1 MKHKKEVFIAALIIV
16 FLIAIGPSIKKQVGI
31 YTKGKNIDKSYSKDS
46 LYDIYIT
53 NGEGLGLI
61 QISNIQKGNINYS
74 KIDNINV
81 KYDSANFLF
90 IEKDLGGDIYVPY
103 SSDIENPKNANRLLI
118 FNEGKLEDEI
128 EFDDIRNPQTVI
140 SDRENNRI
148 FLEQNITVQHE
159 DSQGLKLKVID
170 TNSKEVIKEL
180 YLKGYIRDYYVGE
193 KEIVLSLE
201 GAKKLGFL
209 DAQDRSLY
217 AINRETL
224 EGREISKEPICNV
237 VNALCGDS
245 KGNNV
250 IFTNIT
256 LKESGD
262 LDKNEIIVM
271 DSHGEI
277 KERKEVPYDMNG
289 NFYGNEKYEYVLNG
303 KIHNKNNGFLIFNK
317 ETLEFEKLV
326 DDVKDISYIE
336 SLDGYLFILTRN
348 SKLFIYDEN
357 TLEQIGSIE
366 LEGEVSHR
374 MKVINRKVKL
384 S

>member
-289 NFYGNEKYEYVLNG
+289 SFYGNEKYEYVLNG

-336 SLDGYLFILTRN
+336 SLDGYLFILTRD

-366 LEGEVSHR
+366 LGWEVSHR

>member
-170 TNSKEVIKEL
+170 TTSKEVIKEI

-336 SLDGYLFILTRN
+336 SLDGYLFILTRD

-374 MKVINRKVKL
+374 MKVIKKKG
-384 S
+384 

>member
-16 FLIAIGPSIKKQVGI
+16 FLIAIGSSIKKQVGI

-90 IEKDLGGDIYVPY
+90 IEKDSGGKIYVPY

-148 FLEQNITVQHE
+148 FLEQNITVQPE

-271 DSHGEI
+271 DSQGEI
-277 KERKEVPYDMNG
+277 KERKEVLYDMNG
-289 NFYGNEKYEYVLNG
+289 SFYGNEKYEYVLNA
-303 KIHNKNNGFLIFNK
+303 KIHNKNNGFLTFNK

-336 SLDGYLFILTRN
+336 SLDGYLFILTRD
-348 SKLFIYDEN
+348 SKIFIYDEN

-366 LEGEVSHR
+366 LGWEVSHR
-374 MKVINRKVKL
+374 MKVIKKKG
-384 S
+384 

>member
-31 YTKGKNIDKSYSKDS
+31 YTKGKNIEKSYSKDS

-53 NGEGLGLI
+53 NCEGLGLI
-61 QISNIQKGNINYS
+61 QISNIEKGNINYS

-90 IEKDLGGDIYVPY
+90 IEKDSRGKIYVPY

-140 SDRENNRI
+140 SDRKNNRI
-148 FLEQNITVQHE
+148 FLEQNITVQPK

-201 GAKKLGFL
+201 GAEKLGFL
-209 DAQDRSLY
+209 DAQGRSLY

-224 EGREISKEPICNV
+224 GGRVISKEPIGNV
-237 VNALCGDS
+237 VNALCEDS

-271 DSHGEI
+271 DSQGKI
-277 KERKEVPYDMNG
+277 KERKEVSYDMNG
-289 NFYGNEKYEYVLNG
+289 SFYGNEKYEYVLNG

-336 SLDGYLFILTRN
+336 SLDGYLFILTRD

>member
-31 YTKGKNIDKSYSKDS
+31 YTKGKNIEKSYFKDS

-90 IEKDLGGDIYVPY
+90 IEKDLGGEIYVPY

-148 FLEQNITVQHE
+148 LLEQNITVQPE

-170 TNSKEVIKEL
+170 TTSKEVIKEL

-201 GAKKLGFL
+201 GAKKLCFL

-262 LDKNEIIVM
+262 LNKNEIIVM
-271 DSHGEI
+271 DSNGEI
-277 KERKEVPYDMNG
+277 KERKEVLYDMNG
-289 NFYGNEKYEYVLNG
+289 SFYGNEKYEYVLNG

-336 SLDGYLFILTRN
+336 SLDGYLFILTRD

-374 MKVINRKVKL
+374 MKVIKKKG
-384 S
+384 

>member
-31 YTKGKNIDKSYSKDS
+31 YTKGKNIEKSYSKDS

-61 QISNIQKGNINYS
+61 QINNIEKGNINYS

-90 IEKDLGGDIYVPY
+90 IEKDSRGDIYVPY

-148 FLEQNITVQHE
+148 FLEQNITVQPE

-224 EGREISKEPICNV
+224 EGRVISKEPICNV

-289 NFYGNEKYEYVLNG
+289 SFYGNEKYEYVLSG

-336 SLDGYLFILTRN
+336 SLDGYLFILTRD

-366 LEGEVSHR
+366 LGWEVSHR

>member
-31 YTKGKNIDKSYSKDS
+31 YTKGKNIEKSYSKDS

-90 IEKDLGGDIYVPY
+90 IEKDLGGEIYVPY

-217 AINRETL
+217 AINRKTL
-224 EGREISKEPICNV
+224 EGRVISKEPIGNV
-237 VNALCGDS
+237 VNALCEDS
-245 KGNNV
+245 EGNNV

-271 DSHGEI
+271 DSQGEI
-277 KERKEVPYDMNG
+277 KERKEVSYDMNG
-289 NFYGNEKYEYVLNG
+289 SFYGNEKYEYVLNG

-336 SLDGYLFILTRN
+336 SLDGYLFILTRD

-366 LEGEVSHR
+366 LGWEVSHR
-374 MKVINRKVKL
+374 MKVIKKKG
-384 S
+384 

>member
-31 YTKGKNIDKSYSKDS
+31 YTKGKNIEKSYSKDS

-74 KIDNINV
+74 KIDNTNV

-90 IEKDLGGDIYVPY
+90 IEKDLGGEIYVPY

-140 SDRENNRI
+140 SDRENNRV
-148 FLEQNITVQHE
+148 FLEQNITVQPE

-170 TNSKEVIKEL
+170 TTSKEVIKEL

-262 LDKNEIIVM
+262 LNKNEIIVM
-271 DSHGEI
+271 DSNGEI
-277 KERKEVPYDMNG
+277 KERKEVLYDMNG
-289 NFYGNEKYEYVLNG
+289 SFYGNEKYEYVLNG

-336 SLDGYLFILTRN
+336 SLDDYLFILTRD
-348 SKLFIYDEN
+348 SKIFIYDEN

-366 LEGEVSHR
+366 LGWEVSHR

>member
-31 YTKGKNIDKSYSKDS
+31 YTKGKNIEKSYSKDS

-61 QISNIQKGNINYS
+61 QISNVQKGNINYS

-90 IEKDLGGDIYVPY
+90 IEKDLRGKIYVPY

-140 SDRENNRI
+140 SDRENNRV
-148 FLEQNITVQHE
+148 FLEQNITVQPE

-170 TNSKEVIKEL
+170 TNSEEVIKEL

-201 GAKKLGFL
+201 GANKLGFL

-224 EGREISKEPICNV
+224 EGREISKEPIGNV

-262 LDKNEIIVM
+262 LNKNEIIVM
-271 DSHGEI
+271 DSQGDI

-289 NFYGNEKYEYVLNG
+289 SFYGNEKYEYVLNG
-303 KIHNKNNGFLIFNK
+303 KIHNKNNGFLTFNK

-336 SLDGYLFILTRN
+336 SLDGYLFILTRD
-348 SKLFIYDEN
+348 SKIFIYDEN

-366 LEGEVSHR
+366 LGWEVSHR

>member
-31 YTKGKNIDKSYSKDS
+31 YTKGKNIEKSYSKDS
-46 LYDIYIT
+46 LYDLYIT

-61 QISNIQKGNINYS
+61 QINNIEKGNINYS

-90 IEKDLGGDIYVPY
+90 IEKDLGGEIYVPY

-148 FLEQNITVQHE
+148 FLEQNITVQPE

-209 DAQDRSLY
+209 DAQGRSLY

-224 EGREISKEPICNV
+224 GGRVISKEPIGNV
-237 VNALCGDS
+237 VNALCEDS

-271 DSHGEI
+271 DSQGEI
-277 KERKEVPYDMNG
+277 KERKEVSYDMNG
-289 NFYGNEKYEYVLNG
+289 SFYGNEKYEYVLNG

-326 DDVKDISYIE
+326 DGVRDISYIE
-336 SLDGYLFILTRN
+336 SLDSYLFILTSD

-366 LEGEVSHR
+366 LEGKVSHR

>member
-31 YTKGKNIDKSYSKDS
+31 YTKGKNIEKSYSKDS

-90 IEKDLGGDIYVPY
+90 IEKDSGGKIYVPY

-148 FLEQNITVQHE
+148 FLEQNITVQPE

-271 DSHGEI
+271 DSQGEI
-277 KERKEVPYDMNG
+277 KERKEVLYDMNG
-289 NFYGNEKYEYVLNG
+289 SFYGNEKYEYVLNA
-303 KIHNKNNGFLIFNK
+303 KIHNKNNGFLTFNK

-336 SLDGYLFILTRN
+336 SLDGYLFILTRD
-348 SKLFIYDEN
+348 SKIFIYDEN

-366 LEGEVSHR
+366 LGWEVSHR
-374 MKVINRKVKL
+374 MKVIKKKG
-384 S
+384 

>member
-31 YTKGKNIDKSYSKDS
+31 YTKGKNIEKSYSKDS
-46 LYDIYIT
+46 LYDIYIAH
-53 NGEGLGLI
+53 GEGLGLI
-61 QISNIQKGNINYS
+61 QISNIEKGNINYS

-90 IEKDLGGDIYVPY
+90 IEKDLGGEIYVPY

-148 FLEQNITVQHE
+148 FLEQNVTVQPE

-170 TNSKEVIKEL
+170 INSKEVIKEL

-201 GAKKLGFL
+201 GANKLGFL
-209 DAQDRSLY
+209 DAQGRSLY

-224 EGREISKEPICNV
+224 GGRVISKEPIGNV
-237 VNALCGDS
+237 VNALCEDS

-271 DSHGEI
+271 DSQGEI
-277 KERKEVPYDMNG
+277 KERKEVSYDMNG
-289 NFYGNEKYEYVLNG
+289 SFYGNEKYEYVLNG

-326 DDVKDISYIE
+326 DGVRDISYIE
-336 SLDGYLFILTRN
+336 SLDSYLFILTSD

-366 LEGEVSHR
+366 LEGKVSHR

>member
-31 YTKGKNIDKSYSKDS
+31 YTKGKNIEKSYSKDS

-61 QISNIQKGNINYS
+61 QISNIEKGNINYS

-90 IEKDLGGDIYVPY
+90 IENDLRGKIYVPY

-140 SDRENNRI
+140 SDRENNRV
-148 FLEQNITVQHE
+148 FLEQNITVQPE

-271 DSHGEI
+271 DSQGEI

-336 SLDGYLFILTRN
+336 SLDGYLFILTRD
-348 SKLFIYDEN
+348 SKIFIYDEN

-366 LEGEVSHR
+366 LGWEVSHR
-374 MKVINRKVKL
+374 MKVIKKKG
-384 S
+384 

>member
-271 DSHGEI
+271 DSQGEI
-277 KERKEVPYDMNG
+277 KERKEVSYDMNG
-289 NFYGNEKYEYVLNG
+289 SFYGNEKYEYVLNG

-336 SLDGYLFILTRN
+336 SLDGYLFILTRD

-366 LEGEVSHR
+366 LGWEVSHR
-374 MKVINRKVKL
+374 MKVINRKVKR

>member
-16 FLIAIGPSIKKQVGI
+16 FLIAIGSSIKKQVGI

-53 NGEGLGLI
+53 NGEELGLI

-90 IEKDLGGDIYVPY
+90 IEKDLGGKIYVPY

-148 FLEQNITVQHE
+148 FLEQNVTVQPE

-277 KERKEVPYDMNG
+277 KKRKEVPYNMNSS
-289 NFYGNEKYEYVLNG
+289 FYGNEKYEYVLNG
-303 KIHNKNNGFLIFNK
+303 KIHNKNNGFLTFNK

-336 SLDGYLFILTRN
+336 SLDGYLFILTRD

-357 TLEQIGSIE
+357 TLEQMGSIE
-366 LEGEVSHR
+366 LGWEVSHR
-374 MKVINRKVKL
+374 MKVIKKKG
-384 S
+384 

>member
-31 YTKGKNIDKSYSKDS
+31 YTKGKNIEKSYSKDS
-46 LYDIYIT
+46 LYDIYIAH
-53 NGEGLGLI
+53 GEGLGLI
-61 QISNIQKGNINYS
+61 QINNIEKGNINYS

-90 IEKDLGGDIYVPY
+90 IEKDSGGKIYVPY

-148 FLEQNITVQHE
+148 LLEQNVTVQPE

-201 GAKKLGFL
+201 GANKLGFL
-209 DAQDRSLY
+209 DAQGRSLY

-224 EGREISKEPICNV
+224 GGRVISKEPIGNV
-237 VNALCGDS
+237 VNALCEDS

-271 DSHGEI
+271 DSQGEI
-277 KERKEVPYDMNG
+277 KERKEVSYDMNG
-289 NFYGNEKYEYVLNG
+289 SFYGNEKYEYVLNG
-303 KIHNKNNGFLIFNK
+303 KIHNKNNGFLTFNK

-336 SLDGYLFILTRN
+336 SLDGYLFILTRD
-348 SKLFIYDEN
+348 SKIFIYDEN

>member
-31 YTKGKNIDKSYSKDS
+31 YTKGKNIEKSYSKDS

-61 QISNIQKGNINYS
+61 QINNIEKGNINYS

-90 IEKDLGGDIYVPY
+90 IEKDLGGEIYVPY

-118 FNEGKLEDEI
+118 FNEGKLEAEI

-148 FLEQNITVQHE
+148 FLEQNITVQPE

-201 GAKKLGFL
+201 GANKLGFL
-209 DAQDRSLY
+209 DAQGRSLY

-224 EGREISKEPICNV
+224 EGRVISKEPICNV

-262 LDKNEIIVM
+262 LNKNEIIVM

-289 NFYGNEKYEYVLNG
+289 SFYGNEKYEYVLNG

-336 SLDGYLFILTRN
+336 SLDGYLFILTRD

>member
-31 YTKGKNIDKSYSKDS
+31 YTKGKNIEKSYSKDS

-61 QISNIQKGNINYS
+61 QISNIEKGNINYLR
-74 KIDNINV
+74 IDNINV

-148 FLEQNITVQHE
+148 FLEQNITVQPE

-201 GAKKLGFL
+201 GANKLGFL

-237 VNALCGDS
+237 VNAICGDS

-262 LDKNEIIVM
+262 LNKNEIIVM
-271 DSHGEI
+271 DSQGEI
-277 KERKEVPYDMNG
+277 KERKEVLYDMNG
-289 NFYGNEKYEYVLNG
+289 SFYGNEKYEYVLNG

-336 SLDGYLFILTRN
+336 SLDGYLFILTRD

-374 MKVINRKVKL
+374 MKVIKKKG
-384 S
+384 

>member
-31 YTKGKNIDKSYSKDS
+31 YTKGKNIEKNYSKDS

-53 NGEGLGLI
+53 NGKGLGLI
-61 QISNIQKGNINYS
+61 QISNIEKGNINYS

-90 IEKDLGGDIYVPY
+90 IEKDLMGKIYVPY

-148 FLEQNITVQHE
+148 FLEQNITVQPE
-159 DSQGLKLKVID
+159 DSQGLNLKVID

-201 GAKKLGFL
+201 GSKKLGFL
-209 DAQDRSLY
+209 GAQDRSLY
-217 AINRETL
+217 AINRKTL
-224 EGREISKEPICNV
+224 EGRVISKETVGNV

-277 KERKEVPYDMNG
+277 KERKR
-289 NFYGNEKYEYVLNG
+289 
-303 KIHNKNNGFLIFNK
+303 FLMIWMVAFMAM
-317 ETLEFEKLV
+317 
-326 DDVKDISYIE
+326 
-336 SLDGYLFILTRN
+336 RN
-348 SKLFIYDEN
+348 MSMY
-357 TLEQIGSIE
+357 
-366 LEGEVSHR
+366 
-374 MKVINRKVKL
+374 
-384 S
+384 

>member
-61 QISNIQKGNINYS
+61 QISNIEKGNINYS

-90 IEKDLGGDIYVPY
+90 IEKDLGGEIYVPY

-148 FLEQNITVQHE
+148 FLEQNITVQPE

-170 TNSKEVIKEL
+170 TNSKEVIKEI

-217 AINRETL
+217 AINRKTL
-224 EGREISKEPICNV
+224 EGRVISKEPICNV

-262 LDKNEIIVM
+262 LNKNEIIVM

-336 SLDGYLFILTRN
+336 SLDGYLFILTRD

>member
-31 YTKGKNIDKSYSKDS
+31 YRKVKNIEKSYSKDS

-90 IEKDLGGDIYVPY
+90 IEKDSSGKIYVPY

-170 TNSKEVIKEL
+170 TNSKEVIKEI

-217 AINRETL
+217 AINRKTL
-224 EGREISKEPICNV
+224 EGRVISKEPICNV

-250 IFTNIT
+250 IFANIT

-262 LDKNEIIVM
+262 LNKNEIIVM

-289 NFYGNEKYEYVLNG
+289 SFYGNEKYEYVLNG

-336 SLDGYLFILTRN
+336 SLDGYLFILTRD

>member
-336 SLDGYLFILTRN
+336 SLDGYLFILTRD
-348 SKLFIYDEN
+348 SKIFIYDEN

>member
-16 FLIAIGPSIKKQVGI
+16 FLIAIGLSIKKQVGI
-31 YTKGKNIDKSYSKDS
+31 YTKGKNIEKSYSKDS
-46 LYDIYIT
+46 LYDIYIAH
-53 NGEGLGLI
+53 GEGLGLI
-61 QISNIQKGNINYS
+61 QISNIEKGNINYS

-90 IEKDLGGDIYVPY
+90 IEKDSRGKIYVPY

-148 FLEQNITVQHE
+148 LLEQNVTVQPE

-201 GAKKLGFL
+201 GANKLGFL
-209 DAQDRSLY
+209 DAQGRSLY

-224 EGREISKEPICNV
+224 GGRVISKEPIGNV
-237 VNALCGDS
+237 VNALCEDS

-271 DSHGEI
+271 DSQGEI
-277 KERKEVPYDMNG
+277 KERKEVSYDMNG
-289 NFYGNEKYEYVLNG
+289 SFYGNEKYEYVLNG
-303 KIHNKNNGFLIFNK
+303 KIHNKNNGFLTFNK

-336 SLDGYLFILTRN
+336 SLDGYLFILTRD
-348 SKLFIYDEN
+348 SKIFIYDEN

>member
-217 AINRETL
+217 AINRKTL
-224 EGREISKEPICNV
+224 EGRVISKEPICNV

-289 NFYGNEKYEYVLNG
+289 SFYGNEKYEYVLNG

-336 SLDGYLFILTRN
+336 SLDGYLFILTRD

-366 LEGEVSHR
+366 LGWEVSHR
-374 MKVINRKVKL
+374 MKVIKKKG
-384 S
+384 

>member
-90 IEKDLGGDIYVPY
+90 IEKDSSGKIYVPY

-201 GAKKLGFL
+201 GSKKLGFL

-217 AINRETL
+217 AINRKTL
-224 EGREISKEPICNV
+224 EGRVISKETVGNV

-277 KERKEVPYDMNG
+277 KERKEIPYDMNG
-289 NFYGNEKYEYVLNG
+289 SFYGNEKYEYVLNG
-303 KIHNKNNGFLIFNK
+303 KIHNKNNGFLTFNK

-326 DDVKDISYIE
+326 DDVKDIGYIE
-336 SLDGYLFILTRN
+336 SLDGYLFILTRD

-374 MKVINRKVKL
+374 MKVIKKKG
-384 S
+384 

>member
-31 YTKGKNIDKSYSKDS
+31 YTKGKNIEKSYSKDS

-61 QISNIQKGNINYS
+61 QINNIEKGNINYS

-90 IEKDLGGDIYVPY
+90 IEKDLGGEIYVPY

-118 FNEGKLEDEI
+118 FNEGKLEAEI

-148 FLEQNITVQHE
+148 FLEQNITVQPE
-159 DSQGLKLKVID
+159 DSKGLKLKVID

-201 GAKKLGFL
+201 GANKLGFL
-209 DAQDRSLY
+209 DAQGRSLY

-224 EGREISKEPICNV
+224 EGRVISKEPICNV

-245 KGNNV
+245 KGNNI

-262 LDKNEIIVM
+262 LNKNEIIVM
-271 DSHGEI
+271 DSQGDI

-289 NFYGNEKYEYVLNG
+289 SFYGNEKYEYVLNG

-326 DDVKDISYIE
+326 DGVRDISYIE
-336 SLDGYLFILTRN
+336 SLDGYLFILTRD

>member
-31 YTKGKNIDKSYSKDS
+31 YTKGKNIEKSYSKDS

-90 IEKDLGGDIYVPY
+90 IEKDLGGEIYVPY

-148 FLEQNITVQHE
+148 FLEQNITVQPE

-201 GAKKLGFL
+201 GANKLGFL

-217 AINRETL
+217 AINRKTL
-224 EGREISKEPICNV
+224 EGRVISKEPIGNV
-237 VNALCGDS
+237 VNALCEDS

-271 DSHGEI
+271 DSQGEI
-277 KERKEVPYDMNG
+277 KERKEVSYDMNG
-289 NFYGNEKYEYVLNG
+289 SFYGNEKYEYVLNG

-336 SLDGYLFILTRN
+336 SLDGYLFILTRD

-366 LEGEVSHR
+366 LGWEVSHR

>member
-31 YTKGKNIDKSYSKDS
+31 YTKGKNIEKNYSKES

-90 IEKDLGGDIYVPY
+90 VEKDSRGKIYVPY

-148 FLEQNITVQHE
+148 FLEQNITVQPE

-217 AINRETL
+217 AINRKTL
-224 EGREISKEPICNV
+224 EGRVISKEPICNV
-237 VNALCGDS
+237 VNAICGDS

-271 DSHGEI
+271 DSQGDI
-277 KERKEVPYDMNG
+277 KERKEVPYDMNSS
-289 NFYGNEKYEYVLNG
+289 FYGNEKYEYVLNG

-317 ETLEFEKLV
+317 GTLEFEKLV

-336 SLDGYLFILTRN
+336 SLDGYLFILTRD

>member
-61 QISNIQKGNINYS
+61 QISNVQKGNINYS

-90 IEKDLGGDIYVPY
+90 IEKDSRGNIYVPY

-118 FNEGKLEDEI
+118 FNGGKLEDEI

-140 SDRENNRI
+140 SDRENNRV
-148 FLEQNITVQHE
+148 FLEQNITVQPE

-170 TNSKEVIKEL
+170 TTSKEVIKEL

-217 AINRETL
+217 AINRKTL
-224 EGREISKEPICNV
+224 DGREISKEPICNV

-271 DSHGEI
+271 DSQGEI

-336 SLDGYLFILTRN
+336 SLDGYLFILTRD

-366 LEGEVSHR
+366 LKGEVSHR

>member
-31 YTKGKNIDKSYSKDS
+31 YTKGKNIEKSYSKYS
-46 LYDIYIT
+46 LYDIYIAH
-53 NGEGLGLI
+53 GEGLGLI
-61 QISNIQKGNINYS
+61 QINNIEKGNINYS

-90 IEKDLGGDIYVPY
+90 IEKDSSGKIYVPY

-201 GAKKLGFL
+201 GANKLGFL

-217 AINRETL
+217 AINRKTL
-224 EGREISKEPICNV
+224 EGRVISKEPIGNV
-237 VNALCGDS
+237 VNALCEDS

-271 DSHGEI
+271 DSQGEI
-277 KERKEVPYDMNG
+277 KERKEVSYDMNG
-289 NFYGNEKYEYVLNG
+289 SFYGNEKYEYVLNG

-336 SLDGYLFILTRN
+336 SLDGYLFILTRD

-366 LEGEVSHR
+366 LGWEVSHR
-374 MKVINRKVKL
+374 MKVIKKKG
-384 S
+384 

>member
-31 YTKGKNIDKSYSKDS
+31 YTKGKNIEKSYSKDS
-46 LYDIYIT
+46 LYDIYIAH
-53 NGEGLGLI
+53 GEGLGLI
-61 QISNIQKGNINYS
+61 QINNIEKGNINYS

-90 IEKDLGGDIYVPY
+90 IEKDSGGKIYVPY

-148 FLEQNITVQHE
+148 LLEQNVTVQPE

-201 GAKKLGFL
+201 GANKLGFL
-209 DAQDRSLY
+209 DAQGRSLY

-224 EGREISKEPICNV
+224 GGRVISKEPIGNV
-237 VNALCGDS
+237 VNALCEDS

-271 DSHGEI
+271 DSQGEI
-277 KERKEVPYDMNG
+277 KERKEVSYDMNG
-289 NFYGNEKYEYVLNG
+289 SFYGNEKYEYVLNG

-336 SLDGYLFILTRN
+336 SLDGYLFILTRD

>member
-31 YTKGKNIDKSYSKDS
+31 YTKGKNIEKSYSKDS

-90 IEKDLGGDIYVPY
+90 IEKDLGGEIYVPY

-217 AINRETL
+217 AINRKTL
-224 EGREISKEPICNV
+224 EGRVISKEPICNV

-271 DSHGEI
+271 DSQGEI
-277 KERKEVPYDMNG
+277 KERKEVSYDMNG
-289 NFYGNEKYEYVLNG
+289 SFYGNEKYEYVLNG

-336 SLDGYLFILTRN
+336 SLDGYLFILTRD

-366 LEGEVSHR
+366 LEGEVSNR
-374 MKVINRKVKL
+374 MKVIKKKG
-384 S
+384 

>member
-31 YTKGKNIDKSYSKDS
+31 YTKGKNIEKSYSKDS

-61 QISNIQKGNINYS
+61 QISNIEKGNINYL

-148 FLEQNITVQHE
+148 FLEQNITVQPE

-201 GAKKLGFL
+201 GANKLGFL

-237 VNALCGDS
+237 VNAICGDS

-262 LDKNEIIVM
+262 LNKNEIIVM
-271 DSHGEI
+271 DSQGEI
-277 KERKEVPYDMNG
+277 KERKEVLYDMNG
-289 NFYGNEKYEYVLNG
+289 SFYGNEKYEYVLNG

-336 SLDGYLFILTRN
+336 SLDGYLFILTRD

-374 MKVINRKVKL
+374 MKVIKKKG
-384 S
+384 

>member
-16 FLIAIGPSIKKQVGI
+16 FLIAIRPSIKKQVGI

-201 GAKKLGFL
+201 GAEKLGFL
-209 DAQDRSLY
+209 DAQGRSLY

-224 EGREISKEPICNV
+224 GGRVISKEPIGNV
-237 VNALCGDS
+237 VNALCEDS

-317 ETLEFEKLV
+317 EILEFEKLV

-336 SLDGYLFILTRN
+336 SLDGYLFILTRD

-366 LEGEVSHR
+366 LEGEVSNR
-374 MKVINRKVKL
+374 MKVIKKKG
-384 S
+384 